1 MALAVN
7 SRFSSRPSY
16 YAEESQ
22 PAAETR
28 PFSYLNRPGNPRVP
42 AVIRDQPC
50 VDSDIYFST
59 PNVAENGGER
69 PPPRPP
75 RSPKFTRVS
84 PSRPPR
90 TPPRSPLAGRAHL
103 AYTQSDSDLHSH
115 AGLRVPGQAR
125 TPPPL
130 TPPHGFGSKQ
140 RFFPCEDRLPRSPRI
155 PPRSFHPPDDTPV
168 VPPRSPRLPPK
179 PMKISQLPPPI
190 PQPLAGR
197 SISNRLDRS
206 ERAISHDPRTDV
218 KKMTRQTSADT
229 VRIAAQTERELL
241 RSAPPPPKSTPPIM
255 EQPKSSRIPT
265 DEVQNG
271 GKGGKGSKSNKNNK
285 AVDREAFEMENAK
298 EKKGCCNQCARIC
311 VDDGPEFIIELCLD

>member
-7 SRFSSRPSY
+7 SRFPSRPSY
-16 YAEESQ
+16 YTEENQ
-22 PAAETR
+22 PDGDTR
-28 PFSYLNRPGNPRVP
+28 PFSYHNRPGNPRVP

-50 VDSDIYFST
+50 VDSDIYFSS
-59 PNVAENGGER
+59 PNVPGYGDER

-75 RSPKFTRVS
+75 RSPKFSRVA
-84 PSRPPR
+84 PSKPPR

-115 AGLRVPGQAR
+115 VGLRVPGQPR

-140 RFFPCEDRLPRSPRI
+140 HFFPSDERPPRSPRI
-155 PPRSFHPPDDTPV
+155 PPRSFHPPDETPA

-179 PMKISQLPPPI
+179 PMKFSQLPPPA

-197 SISNRLDRS
+197 SILNRSDRS

-241 RSAPPPPKSTPPIM
+241 RSAPPPPKPTPPIL

-265 DEVQNG
+265 NEVQNG
-271 GKGGKGSKSNKNNK
+271 GKGGKGPKSNKNN
-285 AVDREAFEMENAK
+285 AGDREAFQMEKPK
-298 EKKGCCNQCARIC
+298 EKKGCCHQCAKIC
-311 VDDGPEFIIELCLD
+311 VNDISEFLIELCLD